1 MKKKRLENHAEVQK
15 LLEENVTIE
24 KKKFTELLK
33 KAVDSSSEI
42 SA

>member
-1 MKKKRLENHAEVQK
+1 MKKKKLEYNPEVQK
-15 LLEENVTIE
+15 LLKQNPIIE

-33 KAVDSSSEI
+33 KAVRISSKQ